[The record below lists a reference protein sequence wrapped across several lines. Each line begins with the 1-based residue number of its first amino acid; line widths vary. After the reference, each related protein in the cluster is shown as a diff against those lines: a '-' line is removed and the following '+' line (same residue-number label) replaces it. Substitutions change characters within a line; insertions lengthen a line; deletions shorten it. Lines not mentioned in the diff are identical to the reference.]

1 MRPGGVLA
9 MCRSWGASDWGKGVK
24 RGTFLSNNQ
33 QIKSARTTMLKLWFF
48 SVWYLVDGGYTWH
61 LVVVE
66 GKYKIGIFFNTDLIQ
81 LQRKDCLDV
90 CLASLMFFVF
100 HASSMWPLKP
110 SSSHW
115 WVQLLPTT
123 GISKSCQLIRAIATS
138 QRVSRE
144 LLGNGFWLPM
154 AARCIN
160 TYTSAAASHQ

>member
-1 MRPGGVLA
+1 MWELGGLWLREG
-9 MCRSWGASDWGKGVK
+9 CQERNF
-24 RGTFLSNNQ
+24 FLSNNQ
-33 QIKSARTTMLKLWFF
+33 HIKSARTTVLKLWFF

-66 GKYKIGIFFNTDLIQ
+66 GEYKIWVFFNTDLIR
-81 LQRKDCLDV
+81 LQRNHCLDV
-90 CLASLMFFVF
+90 CLASLFFVF

-123 GISKSCQLIRAIATS
+123 GISKSSQLIGAIATS
-138 QRVSRE
+138 QWVSRE

-154 AARCIN
+154 AVRCIS